1 MDTTCPTY
9 KCMVEDCTFWHPR
22 LCKFFTQFGRCK
34 FGSQCSYLHPVE
46 KSSDDEIKALKQE
59 IQILGLKIEEME
71 NVALRLNHLEEIIES
86 LCFVM
91 EKHSS
96 EVCDDETQE
105 NPEESRKEFKCDLC
119 MYETTSQKG
128 LNIHKGA
135 KHKKVKAIQN
145 SSNSNFKSTTS
156 DVHQK

>member
-1 MDTTCPTY
+1 MALITYCKYHHFGHCKFGDQCKKQHMDTTCPTF
-9 KCMVEDCTFWHPR
+9 KCMVEDCTFRHPR

-46 KSSDDEIKALKQE
+46 NSSDEEIKALKQE

-86 LCFVM
+86 LCFVK

-96 EVCDDETQE
+96 EVCDEETQE
-105 NPEESRKEFKCDLC
+105 NPEESRKEFKCD
-119 MYETTSQKG
+119 
-128 LNIHKGA
+128 
-135 KHKKVKAIQN
+135 
-145 SSNSNFKSTTS
+145 
-156 DVHQK
+156 